1 MNFEKTLEASGAERG
16 FQTLEELKERLRQTE
31 KALREKSIALE
42 QVLAH
47 IETEKEVIQ
56 SQVLGNISK
65 LLMPILAKL
74 KRKATQIETKYLDLI
89 QHNLEN
95 LTDSFAS
102 GLPTR
107 LPGLTHKEIEICNM
121 LRNGF
126 VTKDIAEL
134 LRISPTTVERH
145 RHGIRKKFG
154 ISKQKVNLTSYLQNR

>member
-1 MNFEKTLEASGAERG
+1 MNLEKTLEINAERG
-16 FQTLEELKERLRQTE
+16 AETLKNLKERLQKTE
-31 KALREKSIALE
+31 KALQEKDIALK

-47 IETEKEVIQ
+47 IEMEKEVIQ

-65 LLMPILAKL
+65 LLMPVLAKL

-89 QHNLEN
+89 QRNLEN
-95 LTDSFAS
+95 LTDSFGS
-102 GLPTR
+102 GLPTS

-134 LRISPTTVERH
+134 LTISPLTVERH
-145 RHGIRKKFG
+145 RHGIRKKLG
-154 ISKQKVNLTSYLQNR
+154 ISNQKINLTSYLQDL